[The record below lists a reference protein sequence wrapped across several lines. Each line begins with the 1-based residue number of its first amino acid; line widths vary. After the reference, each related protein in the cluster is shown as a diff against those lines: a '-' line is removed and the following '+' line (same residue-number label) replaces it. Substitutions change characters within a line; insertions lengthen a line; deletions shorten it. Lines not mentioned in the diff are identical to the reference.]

1 MKHAKKVFFHPRQ
14 DQVTNRKTRN
24 ILSASRAFMR
34 VPPASHDGFEYLPL
48 CIETNLSVHL
58 QVIIVIESRA
68 YLIRFKLCHVCVVL
82 INKTIWGVKIS

>member
-1 MKHAKKVFFHPRQ
+1 MPF
-14 DQVTNRKTRN
+14 
-24 ILSASRAFMR
+24 IR
-34 VPPASHDGFEYLPL
+34 VPPPFSHDGFEYLPL

-82 INKTIWGVKIS
+82 INKTIWGEGVKILKCLLLRFIF